1 LWDLGSVG
9 EECAQFLR
17 TERRSET
24 RRWWMNI
31 SWLDFKLGLRMLTKY
46 PGLTIVGGLGMAT
59 AIAIAAG
66 FNAYISVL
74 QGTTLPLPVGDR
86 LVSLQNWDVR
96 FSYTD
101 RRSLRDFVTWR
112 AQLRSVEEVSA
123 FRDVTRTLVSGDG
136 SAEPISIAEMSASG
150 FRAAGVR
157 PIMGRHLVDE
167 DERPGAPPVVV
178 IGYDVWQQRFESDA
192 QIVGRQVRFGSTFH
206 TIVGVMPDGF
216 AFPVNHSFWM
226 PFRADLSAHAR
237 RAGPE
242 IRVFG
247 RLAQGKTIEDASA
260 ELAVIGQNASASF
273 PQTHE
278 NLRARVYPYTLT
290 VTRGSRDPNEDD
302 GVALVMRLMVTL
314 LLCVIC
320 VNVAALVYART
331 AMRRSEILV
340 RTAIGASRARVVS
353 QLFVEAF
360 VLALLSAAVGLG
372 VVTFAL
378 DFAANV
384 QTSQGK
390 LPFWFEL
397 RLTPGVIL
405 YGLALAVFAAV
416 ITGVLPAM
424 KATGRN
430 LQTGL
435 QQLSARGSGLQLGRT
450 WTLLIVAQVTLT
462 VAALPAAVW
471 QGEEWLRIGTTDAG
485 YASKQ
490 YLSAVVLMERDWQ
503 DKHATDF
510 GRDFRQLYSAR
521 ISELVLRLRSRPE
534 VAEVTYAARVPG
546 VEYSARVE
554 VEPRAVSRQPKDSRL
569 SNVRSAQ
576 VGRVDPGFFDAFDV
590 PVRAGRDF
598 TAADAT
604 PASRAVI
611 VNESFVK
618 LFIDDGSPLGRRV
631 REVLRTENDITVD
644 SGPWYEIVG
653 VVPDFPN
660 AMTEATLV
668 RLYLAAQ
675 PGAVY
680 PALLAIRL
688 RGEDPSDFAPELRRI
703 TAALD
708 PALQMQNVRTLE
720 SIHEETQSML
730 RMAAYGVAGATASVL
745 LLSAAG
751 IYAMMSLAVAR
762 RRREIGIRSA
772 LGANPRRILASIFA
786 RATLQIGAGI
796 AVGLICFLGVFKL
809 TGGSVREL
817 LPSLVLVAG
826 IMITVGLL
834 ASMAPAR
841 RGLRIQPTEALRSE

>member
-1 LWDLGSVG
+1 MQHS
-9 EECAQFLR
+9 AA
-17 TERRSET
+17 RRF
-24 RRWWMNI
+24 WLNV
-31 SWLDFKLGLRMLTKY
+31 SWLDFKLGLRMLLKY
-46 PGLTIVGGLGMAT
+46 PGLTLVGGLGLAT
-59 AIAIAAG
+59 AIAIGAG
-66 FNAYISVL
+66 FSSYMAVL
-74 QGTTLPLPVGDR
+74 LDTTLPLPVGDR

-101 RRSLRDFVTWR
+101 RRSLHDFVTWR

-123 FRDVTRTLVSGDG
+123 FRDVTRNLVSGDG

-178 IGYDVWQQRFESDA
+178 IGYEVWQRRFESDA
-192 QIVGRQVRFGSTFH
+192 QIVGRQLRFGSTFH

-226 PFRADLSAHAR
+226 PFRADPTAHAR

-260 ELAVIGQNASASF
+260 ELAVIGQNASASY
-273 PQTHE
+273 PRTHAD
-278 NLRARVYPYTLT
+278 LRARVFPYTLT
-290 VTRGSRDPNEDD
+290 VRGGNGDPNEDD
-302 GVALVMRLMVTL
+302 GITLAVRIMVIL

-331 AMRRSEILV
+331 AMRRGEILV

-372 VVTFAL
+372 VVSFAL
-378 DFAANV
+378 DFAAKL
-384 QTSQGK
+384 QTSRGR

-397 RLTPGVIL
+397 QLTPGVIL

-416 ITGVLPAM
+416 ITGVLPAL

-430 LQTGL
+430 LQSGL
-435 QQLSARGSGLQLGRT
+435 QQLSARGSELQLGRT
-450 WTLLIVAQVTLT
+450 WTLLIVAQVTLA

-485 YASKQ
+485 YASNQ
-490 YLSAVVLMERDWQ
+490 YLAAFVQMERDWQ
-503 DKHATDF
+503 DERATDF
-510 GRDFRQLYSAR
+510 GPDFRQRYSAR
-521 ISELVLRLRSRPE
+521 ISELVQRLRSRPE

-546 VEYSARVE
+546 IEYGARFE
-554 VEPRAVSRQPKDSRL
+554 VEPRAVSTQPKNSQP
-569 SNVRSAQ
+569 SIVRSAA
-576 VGRVDPGFFDAFDV
+576 VGRVDPGYFAAFDV
-590 PVRAGRDF
+590 RVRAGRDF

-604 PASRAVI
+604 SASRAVI

-618 LFIDDGSPLGRRV
+618 QSIGVGSPLGLRV
-631 REVLRTENDITVD
+631 REVLRTENDATVD
-644 SGPWYEIVG
+644 SSPWYEIVG

-660 AMTEATLV
+660 AMTELMQV
-668 RLYLAAQ
+668 RLYRAAQ
-675 PGAVY
+675 PGGIY

-688 RGEDPSDFAPELRRI
+688 RGENPSDFAPELRRM

-708 PALQMQNVRTLE
+708 PSLQLQRVRTLE
-720 SIHEETQSML
+720 SIHEENQSTL
-730 RMAAYGVAGATASVL
+730 RMAAYGVAGATVSVL

-772 LGANPRRILASIFA
+772 LGANPRRILASIFT
-786 RATLQIGAGI
+786 RAALQIGAGI
-796 AVGLICFLGVFKL
+796 AVGLIGFLSVLKL
-809 TGGSVREL
+809 SGGSVNEL
-817 LPSLVLVAG
+817 VPALVAVAG
-826 IMITVGLL
+826 IMTTVGLL
-834 ASMAPAR
+834 ASIGPAR
-841 RGLRIQPTEALRSE
+841 RGLSIEPTEALRSD